1 MLMLRTLRG
10 AVRMPRRSL
19 FKWFCVGAVA
29 LCGGLFWLLSGSSRL
44 RSSRRFMT
52 ARVFLRA
59 VAIAEITYYL
69 LKARLRAVSHLR
81 SSRRFMTARV
91 FLRAVAIAEITYYL
105 LKARLRAVSHLRS
118 SRRFMT
124 ARVFLRAVA
133 INEISFELLLV
144 QIWDK

>member
-1 MLMLRTLRG
+1 MI
-10 AVRMPRRSL
+10 
-19 FKWFCVGAVA
+19 
-29 LCGGLFWLLSGSSRL
+29 
-44 RSSRRFMT
+44 
-52 ARVFLRA
+52 
-59 VAIAEITYYL
+59 AIG
-69 LKARLRAVSHLR
+69 HLR
-81 SSRRFMTARV
+81 SKRRFMTARV

-144 QIWDK
+144 QICDR